1 MDLHNFSLERN
12 ESWKAEQSKYTIIAR
27 HIINELVVTIT
38 FNIEIPLICYNAS
51 LKKTIIFSLRDIFL
65 TLI

>member
-38 FNIEIPLICYNAS
+38 FNIEIPLICYDAS
-51 LKKTIIFSLRDIFL
+51 LKKP
-65 TLI
+65 